1 LIKYV
6 VCKNNGGRK
15 MVNLKMLI
23 SLLDS
28 IDEEIVL
35 VNTDHK
41 IVFMNRRA
49 LENYKDRG
57 GESLIGKSIFD
68 CHNEKSKKTILE
80 VYTRLKNGEKKVV
93 LESNSNV
100 KTFIYAVRD
109 KSNNLIGYFERF
121 EKDK

>member
-1 LIKYV
+1 
-6 VCKNNGGRK
+6 